1 MNLFMMNKNEFNNVK
16 INVKNEAITGKMLNH
31 NWEVVIDLSIGSHLP
46 LWLILIW
53 SQNIDKGYIIF
64 KKTVRNENK

>member
-1 MNLFMMNKNEFNNVK
+1 MMNKNEFNNVK

-31 NWEVVIDLSIGSHLP
+31 NWEVVIDLSIGSHFP